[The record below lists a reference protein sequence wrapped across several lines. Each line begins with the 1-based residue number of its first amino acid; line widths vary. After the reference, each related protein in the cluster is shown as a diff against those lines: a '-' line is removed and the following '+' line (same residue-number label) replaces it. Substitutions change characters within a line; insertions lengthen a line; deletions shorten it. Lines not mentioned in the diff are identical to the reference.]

1 MAKARRKLPAWLQQP
16 AYAGIRLASAAMLVG
31 ELRPTLE
38 AARRAGRAFGGARHN
53 RKRLQRAMTH
63 LRVAFPEW
71 DDDTVQEHALA
82 SYEHLMMLGVE
93 AASAPWLLAPQAWRR
108 HVMIGT
114 EVPETVQALLEGRP
128 CVLITGHCGNW
139 ELLGYTISLL
149 GFPLHALYRPLDMKP
164 LDAWIRRTRQ
174 KRGLTLVDKFGAV
187 TRLPSLMASGSPV
200 GFVADQN
207 GGDRGLFVPFFNR
220 LTSTYKSIGLL
231 AMQFDAA
238 VLCGMARRMT
248 TDEMAEHPRARLLSR
263 HGLGYSF
270 ERVDAI
276 FPEDWK
282 DQPDPLYYL
291 TARYRHS
298 IETMVRRAPEQ
309 YLWMHRI
316 WRSRPRHERLDR
328 PMPAS
333 LREKLQS
340 LPWIGADDM
349 AMIEEHSVRDART
362 LAETGQTRLN

>member
-1 MAKARRKLPAWLQQP
+1 MAKAKKKLPVWLQQP
-16 AYAGIRLASAAMLVG
+16 AYAGFRLGSAALVTG
-31 ELRPTLE
+31 ELRPTME
-38 AARRAGRAFGGARHN
+38 MARRTGRALAGARHN
-53 RKRLQRAMTH
+53 RKRLQRAQSH
-63 LRVAFPEW
+63 LRIAFPDW
-71 DDDTVQEHALA
+71 DDDMVAEHALA

-93 AASAPWLLAPQAWRR
+93 VASAPWLLAPQAWRR
-108 HVMIGT
+108 HVMIG
-114 EVPETVQALLEGRP
+114 EVSDTVQELIQGRP

-164 LDAWIRRTRQ
+164 LDQWVRRTRQ

-187 TRLPSLMASGSPV
+187 TRLPSLMASGAPI

-231 AMQFDAA
+231 AMQFNAA
-238 VLCGMARRMT
+238 VLCGMARRMDH
-248 TDEMAEHPRARLLSR
+248 DEMASHPRARLLSR
-263 HGLGYSF
+263 DGLGYSF

-276 FPEDWK
+276 FPDDWAN
-282 DQPDPLYYL
+282 QPDPLYYL
-291 TARYRHS
+291 TARYRRA
-298 IETMVRRAPEQ
+298 IELMVRRAPEQ

-316 WRSRPRHERLDR
+316 WRSRPRHERLGR
-328 PMPAS
+328 PFPGP
-333 LREKLQS
+333 LREKLES
-340 LPWIGADDM
+340 LPWVGADDLD
-349 AMIEEHSVRDART
+349 IILEHSARDART

>member
-1 MAKARRKLPAWLQQP
+1 MGRKLPPWLQQP
-16 AYAGIRLASAAMLVG
+16 VYAGIRLSSAALLTG
-31 ELRPTLE
+31 ELRPTIE
-38 AARRAGRAFGGARHN
+38 SARRVGRAFGGARHN
-53 RKRLQRAMTH
+53 RKRLDRAKAH
-63 LRVAFPEW
+63 LGIAFPEW
-71 DDDTVQEHALA
+71 DDDAIEEHALA
-82 SYEHLMMLGVE
+82 SYEHLLMLGVE

-108 HVMIGT
+108 HVMIG
-114 EVPETVQALLEGRP
+114 EVSDTVQELIKGRP

-164 LDAWIRRTRQ
+164 LDQWVRRTRQ

-187 TRLPSLMASGSPV
+187 NRLPSLMAAGAPV

-231 AMQFDAA
+231 AMQFDAS
-238 VLCGMARRMT
+238 VLCGMARRMNH
-248 TDEMAEHPRARLLSR
+248 DEMASHPRGRLLSR
-263 HGLGYSF
+263 DGLGYSF

-276 FPEDWK
+276 FPRDWH

-291 TARYRHS
+291 TARYRRA
-298 IETMVRRAPEQ
+298 IELMVRRAPEQ

-316 WRSRPRHERLDR
+316 WRSRPRHERMGR
-328 PMPAS
+328 PFPAS
-333 LREKLQS
+333 LREKIQT
-340 LPWIGADDM
+340 LPWVGEDDL
-349 AMIEEHSVRDART
+349 AAIESHSARDART
-362 LAETGQTRLN
+362 LAETGQSRLS